1 MICESVNLFLYKLHA
16 KYITASTALNWNY
29 FLSNDLQEA
38 VNSFGHAWYSQYSLL
53 LFLVQWSFKK
63 KVFIEQERR
72 WELKKNLNII
82 STFPQELSKKILG
95 LYEDDHDVSKYK
107 SLDEMNSAPACM
119 VAFSWLLILT
129 GQNFLPL
136 ILRSLEIWNE
146 RRVMR

>member
-63 KVFIEQERR
+63 KVFREQERR
-72 WELKKNLNII
+72 WELKKKLNII

-95 LYEDDHDVSKYK
+95 LYEDDQDVSKYK

>member
-63 KVFIEQERR
+63 KVFREQERR
-72 WELKKNLNII
+72 WELKKK
-82 STFPQELSKKILG
+82 TQ
-95 LYEDDHDVSKYK
+95 
-107 SLDEMNSAPACM
+107 
-119 VAFSWLLILT
+119 
-129 GQNFLPL
+129 
-136 ILRSLEIWNE
+136 
-146 RRVMR
+146 